1 MCIGEIEAAA
11 IHQRGDE
18 RDAAG
23 KSIELRNQQGGLP

>member
-11 IHQRGDE
+11 IHGDE